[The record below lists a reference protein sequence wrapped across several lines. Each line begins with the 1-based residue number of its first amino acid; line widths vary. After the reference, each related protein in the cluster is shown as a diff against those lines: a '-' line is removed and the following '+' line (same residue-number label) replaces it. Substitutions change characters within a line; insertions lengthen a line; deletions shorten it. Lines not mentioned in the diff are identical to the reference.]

1 MTLRNASSRNLTP
14 LQQAILDF
22 LWTNGPATG
31 DAIREALLPAH
42 PLKDSSVRTLLRRLE
57 SQGYLEHEME
67 GKAFVYRAS
76 LPARKVAAN
85 GVRQIIQRFC
95 EGSVDVFLA
104 GMVDE
109 EVLTAEQLEKL
120 AKKVRAR
127 K

>member
-1 MTLRNASSRNLTP
+1 MTLRNNEGRSLTP

-22 LWTNGPATG
+22 LWSNGPATG
-31 DAIREALLPAH
+31 EAVREALMPRH

-57 SQGYLEHEME
+57 NQGYLQHSIE
-67 GKAFVYRAS
+67 GKSFLYRPAM
-76 LPARKVAAN
+76 PARKVAAN
-85 GVRQIIQRFC
+85 SVRQIIERFC
-95 EGSVDVFLA
+95 AGSVDVFLA

-109 EVLTAEQLEKL
+109 KVLTAEQLERL

>member
-1 MTLRNASSRNLTP
+1 MTSRNSSNRPLTP

-31 DAIREALLPAH
+31 EAVRAALLPAH
-42 PLKDSSVRTLLRRLE
+42 LLKDSSVRTLLRRLE
-57 SQGYLEHEME
+57 IQGYLRHETE
-67 GKAFVYRAS
+67 GKTFVYSAAM
-76 LPARKVAAN
+76 PARKVAAN
-85 GVRQIIQRFC
+85 GVRQIIQRFFA
-95 EGSVDVFLA
+95 GSVDVFLA

-109 EVLTAEQLEKL
+109 KILTAAQLERL